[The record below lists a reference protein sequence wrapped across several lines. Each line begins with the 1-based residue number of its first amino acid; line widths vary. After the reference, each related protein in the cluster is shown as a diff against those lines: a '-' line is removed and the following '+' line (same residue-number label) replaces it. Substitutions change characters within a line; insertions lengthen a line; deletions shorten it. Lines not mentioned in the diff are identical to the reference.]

1 MDNNEENEIQ
11 ISLRILAKTS
21 FVVFIG
27 VILSRLMS
35 YVYRIA
41 IARYF
46 GPEVYGIFVLGTAII
61 GWVASIA
68 GLGLYEG
75 LIRFIPLHNGKKEP
89 LKTNYLVKF
98 ASKMLIVTGMFSGV
112 ILFILSDMIAIGI
125 FHDPSL
131 TLFLRILA
139 VSIPLSVMASPF
151 LAMLRGYENIA
162 RYSFVFNI
170 CQNFVKLAFIG
181 LFILL
186 GVGQAG
192 VPWSYTL
199 GILSLLVL
207 SYMYSKKYTEK
218 IVGKTKNLDEKSRRE
233 VRNELLNYSIP
244 LLFFGIVSTL
254 FYWIDSAMIGYF
266 KSSIEVGLYNS
277 ATPIAM
283 LLFITYELFSQL
295 FFPMINREYGRKN
308 FNKIKELSK
317 QVSKWVLMINLP
329 ALIILFF
336 FPEIIINLLFG
347 SAYVGASRA
356 LQILVVGTFV
366 SSLFSISNSLVSMT
380 GKSKIV
386 LMNILIATTINVILN
401 YFFIPAESVFGISNI
416 NGINGAALA
425 TTISLIILNG
435 LFLIQTWRLVRI
447 IPLRRKM
454 IQIFIGGMLLAV
466 AMLYIRDKFTFTI
479 WSAMSVTIASVI
491 LYFVLILIMGA
502 LDRNDKHIISSLFE
516 KSKKILKLKGEQKI

>member
-170 CQNFVKLAFIG
+170 F
-181 LFILL
+181 
-186 GVGQAG
+186 
-192 VPWSYTL
+192 S
-199 GILSLLVL
+199 LSLRSFL
-207 SYMYSKKYTEK
+207 
-218 IVGKTKNLDEKSRRE
+218 
-233 VRNELLNYSIP
+233 
-244 LLFFGIVSTL
+244 FGIFLLTRFTCL
-254 FYWIDSAMIGYF
+254 
-266 KSSIEVGLYNS
+266 
-277 ATPIAM
+277 IA
-283 LLFITYELFSQL
+283 FSV
-295 FFPMINREYGRKN
+295 I
-308 FNKIKELSK
+308 
-317 QVSKWVLMINLP
+317 
-329 ALIILFF
+329 
-336 FPEIIINLLFG
+336 
-347 SAYVGASRA
+347 
-356 LQILVVGTFV
+356 
-366 SSLFSISNSLVSMT
+366 SIS
-380 GKSKIV
+380 
-386 LMNILIATTINVILN
+386 
-401 YFFIPAESVFGISNI
+401 
-416 NGINGAALA
+416 
-425 TTISLIILNG
+425 
-435 LFLIQTWRLVRI
+435 
-447 IPLRRKM
+447 
-454 IQIFIGGMLLAV
+454 
-466 AMLYIRDKFTFTI
+466 D
-479 WSAMSVTIASVI
+479 
-491 LYFVLILIMGA
+491 
-502 LDRNDKHIISSLFE
+502 
-516 KSKKILKLKGEQKI
+516 